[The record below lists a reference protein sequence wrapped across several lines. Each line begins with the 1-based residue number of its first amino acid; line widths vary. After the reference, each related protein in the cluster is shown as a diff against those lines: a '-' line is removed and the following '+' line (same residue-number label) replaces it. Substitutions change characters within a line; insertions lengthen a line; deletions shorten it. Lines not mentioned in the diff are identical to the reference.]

1 MAGLRVTL
9 VKFAV
14 FATVS
19 AVLFALLW
27 TTMTNSVPGDK
38 ETWTARFTAV
48 AGLRAGDDVRV
59 AGVKVGRVEKIEVV
73 DNDQALVTF
82 TLLEDQHVY
91 EKTHV
96 SLRYQN
102 LLGQRYL
109 ALTAAKDRGKRLA
122 AGSEIPAS
130 MTDAGFD
137 LTALL
142 NGFEPLFN
150 VIEPAEV
157 NKLAANLIAVLQGES
172 GTVESLLRQTAKATT
187 YLASKDEVF
196 TEVLS
201 NLTPVL
207 RNLDSHS
214 GEFDGAVRQLKKLV
228 TGLAKQKA
236 TFASSID
243 NIGGLLESTS
253 GLLNRTRKPL
263 VNDLRSLRRLNG
275 TFTRGKEEFGV
286 MVDKLPLLLDAFARA
301 MSYGSYVNLYACNV
315 GVDAEPLPTVWLNGP
330 GGPHS
335 GACQ

>member
-1 MAGLRVTL
+1 MTGLRSTL
-9 VKFAV
+9 VKFVV
-14 FATVS
+14 FATI
-19 AVLFALLW
+19 AVMLFALLW
-27 TTMTNSVPGDK
+27 TTMSNSVPGEK
-38 ETWTARFTAV
+38 RTWTARFTAV
-48 AGLRAGDDVRV
+48 AGLRTGDDVRV
-59 AGVKVGRVEKIEVV
+59 AGVKVGRVEEIKVV

-109 ALTAAKDRGKRLA
+109 ALTAAKERGKRLTP
-122 AGSEIPAS
+122 GTEIPAS

-137 LTALL
+137 LTTLL

-172 GTVESLLRQTAKATT
+172 GTIESLLRQTARATT

-196 TEVLS
+196 TDVLQ

-207 RNLDSHS
+207 RNLDANS
-214 GEFDGAVRQLKKLV
+214 GEFDAAVVQLKKLV
-228 TGLAKQKA
+228 TGLSKQRA

-243 NIGGLLESTS
+243 NIGGLLQSTS
-253 GLLNRTRKPL
+253 GLLDRTRVPL
-263 VNDLRSLRRLNG
+263 AKDIKSLRRLNS
-275 TFTRGKEEFGV
+275 TFTRGQEEFGV
-286 MVDKLPLLLDAFARA
+286 MIGNLPLLFESFARA
-301 MSYGSYVNLYACNV
+301 MGYGGFANVYVCNL
-315 GVDAEPLPTVWLNGP
+315 GVDVAGGEVWLSSNDS
-330 GGPHS
+330 PHS
-335 GACQ
+335 GACR

>member
-1 MAGLRVTL
+1 MTGLRSTL
-9 VKFAV
+9 VKFVV
-14 FATVS
+14 FATI
-19 AVLFALLW
+19 AIMLFALLW
-27 TTMTNSVPGDK
+27 TTMSNSVPGEK
-38 ETWTARFTAV
+38 RTWTARFTAV
-48 AGLRAGDDVRV
+48 AGLRTGDDVRV
-59 AGVKVGRVEKIEVV
+59 AGVKVGRVEEIKVV

-109 ALTAAKDRGKRLA
+109 ALTAAKERGKRLTP
-122 AGSEIPAS
+122 GTEIPAS

-137 LTALL
+137 LTTLL

-172 GTVESLLRQTAKATT
+172 GTIESLLRQTARATT

-196 TEVLS
+196 TDVLQ

-207 RNLDSHS
+207 RNLDANS
-214 GEFDGAVRQLKKLV
+214 GEFDAAVVQLKKLV
-228 TGLAKQKA
+228 TGLSKQRA

-243 NIGGLLESTS
+243 NIGGLLQSTS
-253 GLLNRTRKPL
+253 GLLDRTRVPL
-263 VNDLRSLRRLNG
+263 AKDIKSLRRLNS
-275 TFTRGKEEFGV
+275 TFTRGQEEFGV
-286 MVDKLPLLLDAFARA
+286 MIGNLPLLFESFARA
-301 MSYGSYVNLYACNV
+301 MGYGGFANVYVCNL
-315 GVDAEPLPTVWLNGP
+315 GVDVAGGEVWLSSNDS
-330 GGPHS
+330 PHS
-335 GACQ
+335 GACR

>member
-1 MAGLRVTL
+1 MTGLRSTL
-9 VKFAV
+9 VKFVV
-14 FATVS
+14 FATI
-19 AVLFALLW
+19 AVMLFALLW
-27 TTMTNSVPGDK
+27 TTMSNSVPGEK
-38 ETWTARFTAV
+38 RTWTARFTAV
-48 AGLRAGDDVRV
+48 AGLRTGDDVRV
-59 AGVKVGRVEKIEVV
+59 AGVKVGRVEEIKVV

-109 ALTAAKDRGKRLA
+109 ALTAAKERGKRLTP
-122 AGSEIPAS
+122 GTEIPAS

-137 LTALL
+137 LTTLL

-172 GTVESLLRQTAKATT
+172 GTIESLLRQTARATT

-196 TEVLS
+196 TDVLQ

-207 RNLDSHS
+207 RNLDANS
-214 GEFDGAVRQLKKLV
+214 GEFDAAVVQLKKLV
-228 TGLAKQKA
+228 TGLSKQRA

-243 NIGGLLESTS
+243 NIGGLLQSTS
-253 GLLNRTRKPL
+253 GLLDRTRVPL
-263 VNDLRSLRRLNG
+263 AKDIKSLRRLNS
-275 TFTRGKEEFGV
+275 TFTRGQEEFGV
-286 MVDKLPLLLDAFARA
+286 MIGNLPLLFESFARA
-301 MSYGSYVNLYACNV
+301 MGYGGFANVYVCNL
-315 GVDAEPLPTVWLNGP
+315 GVDIAGGEVWLSSNDS
-330 GGPHS
+330 PHS
-335 GACQ
+335 GACR

>member
-1 MAGLRVTL
+1 MTGLRSTL
-9 VKFAV
+9 VKFVV
-14 FATVS
+14 FATI
-19 AVLFALLW
+19 AVMLFALLW
-27 TTMTNSVPGDK
+27 TTMSNSVPGEK
-38 ETWTARFTAV
+38 RTWTARFTAV
-48 AGLRAGDDVRV
+48 AGLRTGDDVRV
-59 AGVKVGRVEKIEVV
+59 AGVKVGRVEEIKVV

-109 ALTAAKDRGKRLA
+109 ALTAAKERGKRLTP
-122 AGSEIPAS
+122 GTEIPAS

-137 LTALL
+137 LTTLL

-172 GTVESLLRQTAKATT
+172 GTIESLLRQTARATT

-196 TEVLS
+196 TDVLQ

-207 RNLDSHS
+207 RNLDANS
-214 GEFDGAVRQLKKLV
+214 GEFDAAVVQLKKLV
-228 TGLAKQKA
+228 TGLSKQRA

-243 NIGGLLESTS
+243 NIGGLLQSTS
-253 GLLNRTRKPL
+253 GLLDRTRVPL
-263 VNDLRSLRRLNG
+263 AKDIKSLRRLNS
-275 TFTRGKEEFGV
+275 TFTRGQEEFGV
-286 MVDKLPLLLDAFARA
+286 MIGKLPLLFESFARA
-301 MSYGSYVNLYACNV
+301 MGYGGFANVYVCNL
-315 GVDAEPLPTVWLNGP
+315 GVDVAGGEVWLSSNDS
-330 GGPHS
+330 PHS
-335 GACQ
+335 GACR

>member
-1 MAGLRVTL
+1 MTGLRATL
-9 VKFAV
+9 VKFTL
-14 FATVS
+14 FATI
-19 AVLFALLW
+19 AVLLFGVLW
-27 TTMTNSVPGDK
+27 TTMSNTVPGDK
-38 ETWTARFTAV
+38 RTWTARFTAV
-48 AGLRAGDDVRV
+48 AGLRSGDDVRV

-91 EKTHV
+91 EKTQV

-109 ALTAAKDRGKRLA
+109 ALTAGKDRGNRLTP
-122 AGSEIPAS
+122 GTEIPAS

-172 GTVESLLRQTAKATT
+172 GTVESLLRQTARATT

-196 TEVLS
+196 SEVLT

-207 RNLDSHS
+207 RNLDANS
-214 GEFDGAVRQLKKLV
+214 GEFDAAVVQLKKLV
-228 TGLAKQKA
+228 TGLAKERK

-243 NIGGLLESTS
+243 NIGGLLESTA
-253 GLLNRTRKPL
+253 GLLDRTRTPIAK
-263 VNDLRSLRRLNG
+263 DIKSLRRLNS
-275 TFTRGKEEFGV
+275 TFTRGQEEFGV
-286 MVDKLPLLLDAFARA
+286 MIGKLPLLLEAFSRA
-301 MSYGSYVNLYACNV
+301 MGYGGFANVYVCEL
-315 GVDAEPLPTVWLNGP
+315 GVDVAGGEIWLSPEGAA
-330 GGPHS
+330 HS
-335 GACQ
+335 GACR